1 MNHPNVNQQKLLEY
15 KDVFVLFDIDGN
27 GKIDVQE
34 MKEVMQAIGKDVTNE
49 EVLHMMEFVDDD
61 GSGEIDF
68 DEFVK

>member
-34 MKEVMQAIGKDVTNE
+34 MKEVMHAIGKDVTNE
-49 EVLHMMEFVDDD
+49 EVLHMSCSLYIGALEP
-61 GSGEIDF
+61 
-68 DEFVK
+68 KT